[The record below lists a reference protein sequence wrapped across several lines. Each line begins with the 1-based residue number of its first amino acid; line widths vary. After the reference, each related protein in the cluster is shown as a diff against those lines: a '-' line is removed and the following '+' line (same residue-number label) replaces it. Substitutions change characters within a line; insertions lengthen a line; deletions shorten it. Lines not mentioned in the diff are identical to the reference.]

1 MIKFKNELLCGA
13 ATCLLIATPAM
24 GQEQTTDETGQQAG
38 NESPAEAAERVD
50 FSQEIVVTASRR
62 EQSLLEVP
70 LQVTALTGSDL
81 ANRNLRSLDEFAGF
95 IPGLSVQSSSP
106 GVNLIAVR
114 GVTTGAQPTNA
125 VGIYLDDVA
134 IGSSSGF
141 AAGARALSINAFD
154 LDRVEVLSGPQG
166 TLYGA
171 SSLGGTVRYITA
183 RPQLDRG
190 AARLEGE
197 LSQTN
202 HGGTNSG
209 GRGMINMPLIMDR
222 VALRADVI
230 HQYDTGFVDD
240 PSLGL
245 ENQGSG
251 STLGA
256 RVSLRAELTPN
267 LDVQL
272 TGFTQRINVTG
283 VNTVE
288 RNPVT
293 GEPLPG
299 AGPYEQNYRLPQRSN
314 QKVQLAYGTVNWD
327 AGFAELTSITSYQT
341 GNISTFDD
349 ISTAYSGLF
358 GTLFGFGA
366 AGVNPYSAFTD
377 ISLKKF
383 TQEARLV
390 SEPGSFFD
398 WVVGGYYTHEKAS
411 TFVTVENEA
420 DPRGFLLGALPIFTS
435 TIPTRYRETAGY
447 ANGTFHFT
455 PRLDLTLGIR
465 YSHNEQSF
473 TQTNVG
479 LLSTPATPFAT
490 RVTAADSDENVTT
503 YLINPSFKVT
513 DDVTVYARAAN
524 GFRPGGPNY
533 VLFDNSQNPTFDADT
548 LWSYEVGAKASL
560 LDRRLQGSIA
570 VYQIDWSDIQLT
582 ANVSGL
588 AQLVNAGDARIRGGD
603 AAFGFRATDA
613 FTINGSVAYTD
624 AKLITTA
631 PDLGITF
638 EGARLPVSPRW
649 SFAIGAD
656 YVIDLGGDRSAR
668 FSVTDRY
675 QGTRFSGYV
684 GSATQ
689 LPYKLDAFHIVD
701 ADLTFTLTPNL
712 DLGVYAK
719 NLLDSRG
726 ELVGNRIDNAF
737 DPSAPANVA
746 LTRPRTVGVQARLR
760 I

>member
-1 MIKFKNELLCGA
+1 MVKFKKELLCGA
-13 ATCLLIATPAM
+13 AMCFLITTPAV
-24 GQEQTTDETGQQAG
+24 GQEQTPDDTGEQAG
-38 NESPAEAAERVD
+38 NETPAEAAERID
-50 FSQEIVVTASRR
+50 YAQEIVITASRR
-62 EQSLLEVP
+62 EQSLLDVP

-95 IPGLSVQSSSP
+95 VPGLSVQSNSP
-106 GVNLIAVR
+106 GVNLIAIR

-125 VGIYLDDVA
+125 VGIYLDDVP
-134 IGSSSGF
+134 IGSSNGF
-141 AAGARALSINAFD
+141 AAGARALSVNAFD
-154 LDRVEVLSGPQG
+154 LTRVEVLSGPQG

-171 SSLGGTVRYITA
+171 GSLGGTVRYITA
-183 RPQLDRG
+183 EPQLDRG
-190 AARLEGE
+190 AARVEGE
-197 LSQTN
+197 VSQTH

-209 GRGMINMPLIMDR
+209 GRGMINLPLINDR
-222 VALRADVI
+222 LALRADVI

-240 PSLGL
+240 PTLGL
-245 ENQGSG
+245 KNQGSG

-256 RVSLRAELTPN
+256 RVSLLAELTPN
-267 LDVQL
+267 LDVRL
-272 TGFTQRINVTG
+272 TGFTQRVNVEG
-283 VNTVE
+283 VNLVQ
-288 RNPVT
+288 RNQLT
-293 GEPLPG
+293 GEVLPG
-299 AGPYEQNYRLPQRSN
+299 AGAYEQNFDLPQYSN
-314 QKVQLAYGTVNWD
+314 QKAQLAYGTIDWD
-327 AGFAELTSITSYQT
+327 IGFAELTSITSYQT
-341 GNISTFDD
+341 GNITTFSD

-358 GTLFGFGA
+358 GTLFGFGP

-377 ISLKKF
+377 INLRKF

-390 SEPGSFFD
+390 SDPGSFFD
-398 WVVGGYYTHEKAS
+398 WVVGGYYTNEKAR

-465 YSHNEQSF
+465 YSQNEQSF
-473 TQTNVG
+473 TQTNIG

-490 RVTAADSDENVTT
+490 RFTGADSDENVTT
-503 YLINPSFKVT
+503 YLVNPSFKVT
-513 DDVTVYARAAN
+513 DDVTIYARAAN

-548 LWSYEVGAKASL
+548 LWSYEIGAKASL
-560 LDRRLQGSIA
+560 LDRRLQGSVAI
-570 VYQIDWSDIQLT
+570 YQIDWSDIQLT

-613 FTINGSVAYTD
+613 LTINGSVAYTD
-624 AKLITTA
+624 AKLTTTA
-631 PDLGITF
+631 PQLGINF

-656 YVIDLGGDRSAR
+656 YVIDLGDDRSAR
-668 FSVTDRY
+668 LSVTDRY

-689 LPYKLDAFHIVD
+689 LPYKLDPFNIVD
-701 ADLTFTLTPNL
+701 ADLTFTLNPRL

-726 ELVGNRIDNAF
+726 ELVGSRVDNAF
-737 DPSAPANVA
+737 DPTAPANVA
-746 LTRPRTVGVQARLR
+746 LTRPRTVGLQARFRL
-760 I
+760 